1 MASPLKLPVPQWMS
15 LIWTSRSG
23 TFEISNAPP
32 PRVPGLIG
40 TGLSH
45 DTPSESGVKQPSEH
59 SLVLALRD
67 VPTLG
72 ALDGDTLLELV
83 GASAN
88 LYWRAESKL
97 FSKGDDGDALYVVLS
112 GAVSVQ
118 DDGTEVRRIDPG
130 DYLGE
135 RALVLDES
143 RSLDAVALEDSELMV
158 VPKEAVSRLLDER
171 PELAAAVR
179 ERLAEIDARD
189 ASRGD
194 AG

>member
-1 MASPLKLPVPQWMS
+1 M
-15 LIWTSRSG
+15 
-23 TFEISNAPP
+23 
-32 PRVPGLIG
+32 IG